1 MDVINLKHE
10 SDTIKELD
18 KYFVIGKMNNYNFTL
33 IKANNR
39 KLDWHTHLETDEVF
53 YVLEGK

>member
-10 SDTIKELD
+10 ADKIKELD

-33 IKANNR
+33 IKANYR